1 MVLPTLYPEVR
12 PQPWHAGDNTP
23 HSQPHSTPNA
33 HPSPS
38 PSATGWVRVSKDTS
52 TIKPKTNN
60 NREKCPPAPPSGRLP
75 NNPHAHH
82 RAHQLPTSHPSP
94 GPVCPSH
101 PHSPAQQ
108 QHQRPQIPHQK
119 PPTHSTHGTTSSPR
133 RGSLAP
139 PPPTPTLPPHG
150 HPQPCRKRC
159 PSPPC

>member
-1 MVLPTLYPEVR
+1 MLPTLYPEVR

-52 TIKPKTNN
+52 TIKSKNKQQQRKMPPRTALRQAAKQPP
-60 NREKCPPAPPSGRLP
+60 RAPPRAPAPHIPPFTRTRLP
-75 NNPHAHH
+75 FTPA
-82 RAHQLPTSHPSP
+82 LPRPTATPKP
-94 GPVCPSH
+94 
-101 PHSPAQQ
+101 
-108 QHQRPQIPHQK
+108 QHTLSK
-119 PPTHSTHGTTSSPR
+119 PPFHSTHGTTSSPR